1 MLIDN
6 RLAAD
11 RPLQVGDGAQSQ
23 RSHSPSSTPVA
34 CKTGSALGIF
44 LALIALSAAIGV
56 ASFVPSIGAGEPALL
71 VLPWV
76 PPLGVDFALR
86 LDGLSMMFALMITGF
101 AAAIAI
107 YARRYLKGHHHLGR
121 FFVFL
126 GLFTAAML
134 GLVVADDVI
143 LLFVFW
149 EMTTVASF
157 LLVGFNN
164 DSAKARRNAWQA
176 LLITGMG
183 GLALLAGLVLLATA
197 AGTTRLSEIVATPG
211 LTEHALYP
219 AILAL
224 VLLGAFTK
232 SAQLPFHFWLPGAM
246 AAPTPVSAFLHS
258 ATMVKAGVYLVARLH
273 PALSGTEAWTWSL
286 SITGAVTMLM
296 AGVLALRQTDL
307 KLALAYTSVMALG
320 SLMMFLGA
328 EASVAIA
335 AAMTFLVVHALYK
348 AALFLVVGCID
359 KGTGTREIGRLGG
372 LWRTMPLTSLG
383 AVLAAGS
390 MAGFPPF
397 LGFIGKELKY
407 EGALAIA
414 EEPWPLAASAVLAN
428 ACMVALTLV
437 IILRVVFGRAGE
449 TPKEPRE
456 VPVALWMPPLLL
468 AGLGLLFGV
477 APDLVGDA
485 IVQPAVTAVL
495 GRPEVVAL
503 KLWHGVN
510 IPLLMSIATVA
521 LGAVLFIAYQPL
533 GRTLARVP
541 ATADRSWDGLM
552 DGVASSFKT
561 ATKLMQPGSLRGYL
575 AVTLVGIAALPL
587 GWLAVSAAS
596 LPALPTVVLEPA
608 ATGATLLAAAGA
620 IVTAAAARRMVALGG
635 LAAVGTGLA
644 MLFAIYGAPD
654 VAMTQ
659 LLADVLLVVLIAAV
673 MARLPELGG
682 RRGGRVR
689 DLAVAGVVGL
699 MVAGL
704 TLVATMPAF
713 DRSVAEAMVALSV
726 PEAFGRNV
734 VNVILVD
741 FRALDTF
748 GEVVVV
754 AIAAVA
760 ALALIRS
767 ARSTRKGGNTA

>member
-1 MLIDN
+1 MLIDSALTAD
-6 RLAAD
+6 RLVGGSTPALPAQTPAAPRACSTGPWLGLVLALVALAAAGWIATLM
-11 RPLQVGDGAQSQ
+11 PA
-23 RSHSPSSTPVA
+23 VA
-34 CKTGSALGIF
+34 GGN
-44 LALIALSAAIGV
+44 
-56 ASFVPSIGAGEPALL
+56 PANF

-76 PPLGVDFALR
+76 PPLGIDFALR
-86 LDGLSMMFALMITGF
+86 LDGLSGMFALMITGF

-107 YARRYLKGHHHLGR
+107 YARRYLKGHQHLGR
-121 FFVFL
+121 FFLFL

-134 GLVVADDVI
+134 GLVLADDVI

-157 LLVGFNN
+157 LLVGFSHE
-164 DSAKARRNAWQA
+164 SAKARRNAWQA

-183 GLALLAGLVLLATA
+183 GLALLAGLVLLASA
-197 AGTTRLSEIVATPG
+197 AGTTRLSEIVAMEG
-211 LTEHALYP
+211 LTNHALYP
-219 AILAL
+219 AILGL

-273 PALSGTEAWTWSL
+273 PALSGTDAWTWSL
-286 SITGAVTMLM
+286 SITGAFTMLM
-296 AGVLALRQTDL
+296 AGILALRQTDL

-359 KGTGTREIGRLGG
+359 KGTGTREISRLGG
-372 LWRTMPLTSLG
+372 LWRTMPLTSAA

-449 TPKEPRE
+449 TPKTPRE
-456 VPVALWMPPLLL
+456 VPMALWLPPLLL
-468 AGLGLLFGV
+468 AGLGLVFGI
-477 APDLVGDA
+477 APDLVGKA

-521 LGAVLFIAYQPL
+521 IGVALFAAYKPL
-533 GRTLARVP
+533 GPVLARIP
-541 ATADRSWDGLM
+541 ATADRAWDGLM
-552 DGVASSFKT
+552 DGVATGFKQLT
-561 ATKLMQPGSLRGYL
+561 ALMQSGSLRGYL
-575 AVTLVGIAALPL
+575 AVTLGGIAALPL
-587 GWLAVSAAS
+587 GWLALSSGSLSAAMPP
-596 LPALPTVVLEPA
+596 LVLEPA
-608 ATGATLLAAAGA
+608 ATGAAALTAVGA
-620 IVTAAAARRMVALGG
+620 IVAAAAPRRMVALGG

-644 MLFAIYGAPD
+644 MLFAVYGAPD
-654 VAMTQ
+654 VA
-659 LLADVLLVVLIAAV
+659 
-673 MARLPELGG
+673 
-682 RRGGRVR
+682 
-689 DLAVAGVVGL
+689 
-699 MVAGL
+699 
-704 TLVATMPAF
+704 
-713 DRSVAEAMVALSV
+713 
-726 PEAFGRNV
+726 
-734 VNVILVD
+734 
-741 FRALDTF
+741 
-748 GEVVVV
+748 
-754 AIAAVA
+754 
-760 ALALIRS
+760 
-767 ARSTRKGGNTA
+767 

>member
-1 MLIDN
+1 MSDASLPC
-6 RLAAD
+6 RAG
-11 RPLQVGDGAQSQ
+11 P
-23 RSHSPSSTPVA
+23 
-34 CKTGSALGIF
+34 ALGLL
-44 LALIALSAAIGV
+44 LALISLAAAVWLATLMMGV
-56 ASFVPSIGAGEPALL
+56 AAGEPASIA
-71 VLPWV
+71 LPWV
-76 PPLGVDFALR
+76 PPLGIDFALR
-86 LDGLSMMFALMITGF
+86 LDGLSGMFALMITGF

-134 GLVVADDVI
+134 GLVVADDVF

-157 LLVGFNN
+157 LLVGFDNE
-164 DSAKARRNAWQA
+164 SAKARRNAWQA

-183 GLALLAGLVLLATA
+183 GLALLAGLVLLASA
-197 AGTTRLSEIVATPG
+197 AGTTRLSEIVTTPG

-219 AILAL
+219 AILSL
-224 VLLGAFTK
+224 ILLGAFTK
-232 SAQLPFHFWLPGAM
+232 SAQIPFHFWLPGAM

-286 SITGAVTMLM
+286 SITGAITMLM

-328 EASVAIA
+328 EATVAIA

-359 KGTGTREIGRLGG
+359 KGTGTREISRLGG
-372 LWRTMPLTSLG
+372 LWRTMPLTSAAG
-383 AVLAAGS
+383 VLAAGS

-414 EEPWPLAASAVLAN
+414 EEPWPLAASAVMAN

-437 IILRVVFGRAGE
+437 IILRVVFGKAGE
-449 TPKEPRE
+449 TPKAPRE

-468 AGLGLLFGV
+468 SGLGLLFGV
-477 APDLVGDA
+477 APELVGKT

-510 IPLLMSIATVA
+510 VPLLMSIATVA
-521 LGAVLFIAYQPL
+521 LGIVLFAAYRPL
-533 GRTLARVP
+533 GRRLARIP
-541 ATADRSWDGLM
+541 ATADPAWDGLI
-552 DGVASSFKT
+552 DGIASSFKK
-561 ATKLMQPGSLRGYL
+561 ATKLMQPGSLHGYL
-575 AVTLVGIAALPL
+575 AVTLAGIVALPL
-587 GWLAVSAAS
+587 GWLALSAAQ
-596 LPALPTVVLEPA
+596 LPAMPPLVLEPA
-608 ATGATLLAAAGA
+608 ASGAALLAASGA
-620 IVTAAAARRMVALGG
+620 IVAAAAARRMVALGG
-635 LAAVGTGLA
+635 LGAVGTGLA

-659 LLADVLLVVLIAAV
+659 LLADVLLVVLIASV
-673 MARLPELGG
+673 MARLPDLGG
-682 RRGGRVR
+682 RRSGRTG
-689 DLAVAGVVGL
+689 DLAVAALVGVT
-699 MVAGL
+699 VAAI
-704 TLVATMPAF
+704 TLIATVPAF
-713 DRSVAEAMVALSV
+713 DRTVSDAMIALSV

-748 GEVVVV
+748 GEIVVV

-760 ALALIRS
+760 ALALIRT
-767 ARSTRKGGNTA
+767 ARSTRKEGNTS

>member
-1 MLIDN
+1 MLVDSA
-6 RLAAD
+6 LAAD
-11 RPLQVGDGAQSQ
+11 RQVG
-23 RSHSPSSTPVA
+23 
-34 CKTGSALGIF
+34 GSAPALPAGTPTAPPACNTGPWLGLL
-44 LALIALSAAIGV
+44 LALVALASAGWIAALMPGV
-56 ASFVPSIGAGEPALL
+56 AAGDPASF

-76 PPLGVDFALR
+76 PPLGIEFALR
-86 LDGLSMMFALMITGF
+86 LDGLSGMFALMITGF

-107 YARRYLKGHHHLGR
+107 YARRYLKGHQHLGR
-121 FFVFL
+121 FFLFL

-134 GLVVADDVI
+134 GLVLADDVI

-149 EMTTVASF
+149 EMTTVSSF
-157 LLVGFNN
+157 LLVGF
-164 DSAKARRNAWQA
+164 SHESEKARRNAWQA

-183 GLALLAGLVLLATA
+183 GLALLAGLVLLASA
-197 AGTTRLSEIVATPG
+197 AGTTRLSEIVAMEG
-211 LTEHALYP
+211 LTNHALYP
-219 AILAL
+219 AILGL

-286 SITGAVTMLM
+286 SITGAFTMLM
-296 AGVLALRQTDL
+296 AGILALRQTDL

-348 AALFLVVGCID
+348 AALFLFVGCVD
-359 KGTGTREIGRLGG
+359 KGTGTREISRLGG
-372 LWRTMPLTSLG
+372 LWRTMPLTSAAG
-383 AVLAAGS
+383 VLAAGS

-437 IILRVVFGRAGE
+437 IILRVVFGPARE
-449 TPKEPRE
+449 TPKAPRE
-456 VPVALWMPPLLL
+456 VPVALWLPPLLL
-468 AGLGLLFGV
+468 AGLGLVFGI
-477 APDLVGDA
+477 APDLVGKA

-521 LGAVLFIAYQPL
+521 IGVALFAVYKPL
-533 GRTLARVP
+533 GTVLARIP
-541 ATADRSWDGLM
+541 ATADRAWDGLM
-552 DGVASSFKT
+552 DGVATRFKQLT
-561 ATKLMQPGSLRGYL
+561 MLMQPGSLRGYL
-575 AVTLVGIAALPL
+575 AVTLAGIAALPL
-587 GWLAVSAAS
+587 GWFALSSAA
-596 LPALPTVVLEPA
+596 LPAMLPLVLEPA
-608 ATGATLLAAAGA
+608 AAGAAALAAVGA
-620 IVTAAAARRMVALGG
+620 IVAAAAARRMVALGG
-635 LAAVGTGLA
+635 LGAVGTGLA
-644 MLFAIYGAPD
+644 MLFAVYGAPD

-673 MARLPELGG
+673 MARLPDLGG
-682 RRGGRVR
+682 RRNGRVR
-689 DLAVAGVVGL
+689 DMAVAAIVGL
-699 MVAGL
+699 MVTGV
-704 TLVATMPAF
+704 TLAATMPGF
-713 DRSVAEAMVALSV
+713 DRTVSDAMIALSV

-748 GEVVVV
+748 GEIVVV

-767 ARSTRKGGNTA
+767 ARPSRKGGNAA